1 MDDLVAEGDAHLNV
15 HSWNVE
21 DCGLHVI
28 GFGLQG
34 GGTFLASQE
43 MGVGGIGGLQLLLL
57 WGRLLVK
64 TPDAAL
70 TVPVKPTGKERRV
83 LSHIGLFMLYS
94 LQLPELRHFCV
105 SPVKASAK
113 SHLAM

>member
-1 MDDLVAEGDAHLNV
+1 MDDLVAEGDAHLHV

-34 GGTFLASQE
+34 GRTFLASQE
-43 MGVGGIGGLQLLLL
+43 MGVGGIGRLQLLLL

-64 TPDAAL
+64 APDAAL
-70 TVPVKPTGKERRV
+70 TVPVNPTGNRSV

-94 LQLPELRHFCV
+94 LQLPQLRNVC
-105 SPVKASAK
+105 KDK